1 MNKILIS
8 VLFFSIH
15 SAYSGK
21 KFNMQNPAPDGDF
34 KYLGVTYNVYKY
46 NPSKK
51 LLNGGFRAV
60 LNTGDRVIVKAL
72 EPNIKGVERL
82 SIIET
87 EPIFNRLRGSYGKKN
102 GTLYYV
108 FIEQLVD

>member
-15 SAYSGK
+15 IVYTK
-21 KFNMQNPAPDGDF
+21 KFNMQNSAPDGDF

-51 LLNGGFRAV
+51 LLHGDFRAV

-82 SIIET
+82 SKIRE
-87 EPIFNRLRGSYGKKN
+87 EPIFNRLRGSYAKKN
-102 GTLYYV
+102 GVLYYV
-108 FIEQLVD
+108 FMEQLAD